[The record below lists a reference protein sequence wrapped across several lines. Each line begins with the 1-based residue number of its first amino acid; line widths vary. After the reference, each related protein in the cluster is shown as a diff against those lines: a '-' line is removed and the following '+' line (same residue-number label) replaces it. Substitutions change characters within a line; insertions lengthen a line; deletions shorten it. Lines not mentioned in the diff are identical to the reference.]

1 MYSILILT
9 LFLESAYAFQYQ
21 YSDRLDYMKFREFN
35 MVSDGLENTVDS
47 SFPNVEI
54 FIKWSSWSCC
64 SACCCPKSVCRKFE
78 TSGDKCNSVK
88 SYQNRRGDFM
98 VRRKGPTGNNGLEIL
113 FNKGPHV
120 KLLEALK
127 ILEIHLQLDNSRISL
142 TEKLNVA
149 PETLAVF
156 QTKNCKDHIQK
167 LDCWVLAKCLYN
179 STDMLPEKE
188 IAKIDERDVCENA
201 SIFVLR
207 DAYNIL
213 SLMPEKLYKL
223 QIDRKIVAGNI
234 VNVNYTIDGE
244 VVKKLNHVRDCEYQK
259 KRVFQHPN
267 GEDLIVR
274 LTEEQL
280 SKNPKIIAV
289 ISLQQSARL
298 EIRVDMV
305 LKTKRKRD
313 KESYDAIIIGGGH
326 NGLTAAAYLAK
337 AGKKVC
343 VLERRHV
350 LGGAAVTEEIVP
362 GFRFSRASY
371 LLSLLRPVVMQEL
384 NLKKF
389 GLRYHIRNPNSF
401 TPIRDTH
408 GSLTLGMD
416 MAENQREIAKFSKAD
431 AENYPKYEHF
441 ISEVT
446 HAFEQLMDYE
456 PLDLQKPIHK
466 MLPHLYLLYKAVQ
479 PLGLK
484 NAVDFYELMTAPIS
498 KIMNKWFESDVLK
511 ATLGTDG
518 VIGLAAS
525 PMDPGTGYV
534 LLHHVI
540 GGLDEHK
547 GAWGYVVGGMG
558 AVSNAIAECA
568 KSHGVE
574 IFTEQEVDEV
584 LLDGNVAKGV
594 RLANGREIHSKIVM
608 SNATPHVTFNNLVK
622 KEHLPAD
629 FYRSVSQIDY
639 TSPVTKINV
648 AVKELPNFL
657 AKPNLGSEPMPHHQ
671 TTIHMNCENMQVVHD
686 AVLDY
691 KNGRYSRRPVIE
703 MTIPSSIDR
712 TIVDSEDGHVVLLFT
727 QYTPFSPKDHEWT
740 EEKKTEYAKHV
751 FSEID
756 AYAPNF
762 SSSVIGY
769 DILTP
774 PDIQNTFGITGGNIF
789 HGSMSL
795 DQLYT
800 SRPVSK
806 WANYSTPIKSLYLCG
821 SGAHPGGG
829 VTGAPG
835 RLSALHALKHF

>member
-1 MYSILILT
+1 MMMMMMKN
-9 LFLESAYAFQYQ
+9 
-21 YSDRLDYMKFREFN
+21 YMKFREFN
-35 MVSDGLENTVDS
+35 VVSVGLENSVDS
-47 SFPNVEI
+47 SFPNVEM
-54 FIKWSSWSCC
+54 FVKWSEWSCC
-64 SACCCPKSVCRKFE
+64 SACCCPRAVCKQFE
-78 TSGDKCNSVK
+78 TSGDKCKSVK
-88 SYQNRRGDFM
+88 SYQNRRGEFM
-98 VRRKGPTGNNGLEIL
+98 IRRKGATGNDYLEAL
-113 FNKGPHV
+113 FNKHHVV
-120 KLLEALK
+120 KLSMALK
-127 ILEIHLQLDNSRISL
+127 ISEFQQNLENSRISL
-142 TEKLNVA
+142 NRKLKV
-149 PETLAVF
+149 PSETLAVF
-156 QTKNCKDHIQK
+156 QTKDCKDHIQK
-167 LDCWVLAKCLYN
+167 MDCWELAKCLYN

-188 IAKIDERDVCENA
+188 VAKIEERDVCENA

-213 SLMPEKLYKL
+213 SLMPEKLYRL
-223 QIDRKIVAGNI
+223 QIDRKIGAGNI
-234 VNVNYTIDGE
+234 VKVNFTLDGE
-244 VVKKLNHVRDCEYQK
+244 GVEKLGHIKDCAHQP
-259 KRVFQHPN
+259 KRV
-267 GEDLIVR
+267 
-274 LTEEQL
+274 
-280 SKNPKIIAV
+280 
-289 ISLQQSARL
+289 
-298 EIRVDMV
+298 
-305 LKTKRKRD
+305 KRKRR
-313 KESYDAIIIGGGH
+313 KRETMSFRIGRRYFSKQSYDAIIIGGGH

-441 ISEVT
+441 ISEIT
-446 HAFEQLMDYE
+446 HSFEQLMDYE

-466 MLPHLYLLYKAVQ
+466 LLPHLYLLFKTVQ

-547 GAWGYVVGGMG
+547 GAWGYVFGGMG

-568 KSHGVE
+568 KTHGAE
-574 IFTEQEVDEV
+574 IYTEQEVQEV

-594 RLANGREIHSKIVM
+594 RLTNGKEIHSKIVM

-622 KEHLPAD
+622 KESLPAD
-629 FYRSVSQIDY
+629 FYRSISQIDY

-657 AKPNLGSEPMPHHQ
+657 AKPNHGTEPMPHHQ

-686 AVLDY
+686 AVMDY

-703 MTIPSSIDR
+703 MTIPSSVDR
-712 TIVDSEDGHVVLLFT
+712 TIVDSSDGHVVLLFT

-795 DQLYT
+795 DQLYL

-806 WANYSTPIKSLYLCG
+806 WANYSTPIESLYLCG

-835 RLSALHALKHF
+835 RLSALHALKHI

>member
-1 MYSILILT
+1 MS
-9 LFLESAYAFQYQ
+9 
-21 YSDRLDYMKFREFN
+21 FRI
-35 MVSDGLENTVDS
+35 G
-47 SFPNVEI
+47 
-54 FIKWSSWSCC
+54 
-64 SACCCPKSVCRKFE
+64 
-78 TSGDKCNSVK
+78 
-88 SYQNRRGDFM
+88 RRYF
-98 VRRKGPTGNNGLEIL
+98 
-113 FNKGPHV
+113 
-120 KLLEALK
+120 
-127 ILEIHLQLDNSRISL
+127 S
-142 TEKLNVA
+142 
-149 PETLAVF
+149 
-156 QTKNCKDHIQK
+156 
-167 LDCWVLAKCLYN
+167 
-179 STDMLPEKE
+179 
-188 IAKIDERDVCENA
+188 
-201 SIFVLR
+201 
-207 DAYNIL
+207 
-213 SLMPEKLYKL
+213 
-223 QIDRKIVAGNI
+223 
-234 VNVNYTIDGE
+234 
-244 VVKKLNHVRDCEYQK
+244 
-259 KRVFQHPN
+259 
-267 GEDLIVR
+267 
-274 LTEEQL
+274 
-280 SKNPKIIAV
+280 
-289 ISLQQSARL
+289 
-298 EIRVDMV
+298 
-305 LKTKRKRD
+305 

>member
-1 MYSILILT
+1 MS
-9 LFLESAYAFQYQ
+9 
-21 YSDRLDYMKFREFN
+21 FRI
-35 MVSDGLENTVDS
+35 G
-47 SFPNVEI
+47 
-54 FIKWSSWSCC
+54 
-64 SACCCPKSVCRKFE
+64 
-78 TSGDKCNSVK
+78 
-88 SYQNRRGDFM
+88 RRYF
-98 VRRKGPTGNNGLEIL
+98 
-113 FNKGPHV
+113 
-120 KLLEALK
+120 
-127 ILEIHLQLDNSRISL
+127 
-142 TEKLNVA
+142 
-149 PETLAVF
+149 
-156 QTKNCKDHIQK
+156 
-167 LDCWVLAKCLYN
+167 
-179 STDMLPEKE
+179 
-188 IAKIDERDVCENA
+188 
-201 SIFVLR
+201 
-207 DAYNIL
+207 
-213 SLMPEKLYKL
+213 
-223 QIDRKIVAGNI
+223 
-234 VNVNYTIDGE
+234 
-244 VVKKLNHVRDCEYQK
+244 
-259 KRVFQHPN
+259 
-267 GEDLIVR
+267 
-274 LTEEQL
+274 
-280 SKNPKIIAV
+280 SK
-289 ISLQQSARL
+289 Q
-298 EIRVDMV
+298 
-305 LKTKRKRD
+305 
-313 KESYDAIIIGGGH
+313 SYDAIIIGGGH

-343 VLERRHV
+343 VLERRHI

-401 TPIRDTH
+401 TPIRNTH
-408 GSLTLGMD
+408 ESLLLGMD

-441 ISEVT
+441 ISEIT

-456 PLDLQKPIHK
+456 PLDLQRPIYK
-466 MLPHLYLLYKAVQ
+466 MLPHLYLLFKTVQ
-479 PLGLK
+479 PLGLR

-547 GAWGYVVGGMG
+547 GAWGYVYGGMG
-558 AVSNAIAECA
+558 AVSDAIAECA
-568 KSHGVE
+568 KFHGAE
-574 IFTEQEVDEV
+574 IHTEQDVQEV

-594 RLANGREIHSKIVM
+594 RLSNGKELHSKIVM

-622 KEHLPAD
+622 KESLPAD
-629 FYRSVSQIDY
+629 FYRSISQIDY

-657 AKPNLGSEPMPHHQ
+657 AKPNQGSEPMPHHQ

-703 MTIPSSIDR
+703 MTIPSSVDR
-712 TIVDSEDGHVVLLFT
+712 TIVDSKDGHVVLLFT

-795 DQLYT
+795 DQLYL
-800 SRPVSK
+800 SRPVTK
-806 WANYSTPIKSLYLCG
+806 WANYSTPINSLYLCG